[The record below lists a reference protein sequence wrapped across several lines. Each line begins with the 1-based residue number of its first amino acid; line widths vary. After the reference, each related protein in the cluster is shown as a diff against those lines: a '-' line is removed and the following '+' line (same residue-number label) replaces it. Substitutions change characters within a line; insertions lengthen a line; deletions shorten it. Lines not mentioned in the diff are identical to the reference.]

1 MPRTARI
8 APGDNIYHVLTRGNN
23 RQNVFKDNADY
34 ERYKDI
40 LLKYKEKFCCKLYHY
55 ALMSNHTHLV
65 IETQEGKGGLADIMK
80 GINLSYAQYYKG
92 RYRHIGHFW
101 QDRYKSIIISKDE
114 YLLACGSYVEVNP
127 VRAKIVGDPRD
138 YKWSSYS
145 AYAYGKKD
153 LLIDEHPIYE
163 QLSNNELER
172 RKKYREF
179 VLGVLKEKEAMKG
192 EMNRRVMYGNKDFTE
207 KIAKN
212 YKIEETIKPKGR
224 PEKDENKNK

>member
-1 MPRTARI
+1 
-8 APGDNIYHVLTRGNN
+8 
-23 RQNVFKDNADY
+23 
-34 ERYKDI
+34 
-40 LLKYKEKFCCKLYHY
+40 
-55 ALMSNHTHLV
+55 
-65 IETQEGKGGLADIMK
+65 
-80 GINLSYAQYYKG
+80 
-92 RYRHIGHFW
+92 